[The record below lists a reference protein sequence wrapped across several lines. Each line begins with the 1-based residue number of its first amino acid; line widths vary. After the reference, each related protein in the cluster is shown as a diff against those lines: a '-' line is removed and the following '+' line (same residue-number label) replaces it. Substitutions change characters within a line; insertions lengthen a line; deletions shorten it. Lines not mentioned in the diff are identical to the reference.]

1 LLLKFKEFLFRHCH
15 GDPVIVVSGLPRSG
29 TSMAMRMLEAG
40 GIPLLTDSLRVPDKD
55 NPKGYFEIEKAKYL
69 GVRNEKSWLKKARGK
84 AVKIVSHLLHELPD
98 NNTYQVLFMNR
109 DLIEVI
115 YSQNKMLVRRGE
127 FVRGNDETVKTLF
140 EKHLSSLEQW
150 FKQKPNFS
158 VLNMDYAEVIANP
171 QRESLKI
178 ESFLYPSIDPEAMA
192 SVVDPTLYRNRV
204 I

>member
-1 LLLKFKEFLFRHCH
+1 
-15 GDPVIVVSGLPRSG
+15 
-29 TSMAMRMLEAG
+29 
-40 GIPLLTDSLRVPDKD
+40 
-55 NPKGYFEIEKAKYL
+55 
-69 GVRNEKSWLKKARGK
+69 
-84 AVKIVSHLLHELPD
+84 
-98 NNTYQVLFMNR
+98 MNR